1 MPGDIAGRFLRLRD
15 VSASRGSGEH
25 TRAGRCRGVAGRGR
39 RLLPGVVWWLPR
51 GTKLLWAA
59 GVAAAGLCWLVAAA
73 WVLGGTPSLG
83 GVLLNRVVVID
94 PGHGG
99 PDPGA
104 VGPRG
109 ELEKDVVLEI
119 SRHLARYLT
128 AAGVRALLTRDRDE
142 DLSGLPPEV
151 PDVKAIDLR
160 RRAEIARGARA
171 DLFLC
176 IHANATPSPHW
187 RGAQTFYRPNHPDS
201 ARLARCIQRE
211 LVRVTRRTDRVA
223 LPGPKQYVLD
233 NVTMPAVTVEV
244 GFMSN
249 PDEARLLTDPDY
261 QKLVAWAIFLGT
273 ARYFAEGER
282 P

>member
-1 MPGDIAGRFLRLRD
+1 
-15 VSASRGSGEH
+15 
-25 TRAGRCRGVAGRGR
+25 
-39 RLLPGVVWWLPR
+39 LLPRVVWWLPR
-51 GTKLLWAA
+51 GTRLLWAA
-59 GVAAAGLCWLVAAA
+59 GLGAAVLCWLAGAA
-73 WVLGGTPSLG
+73 WVLGRTPSLG
-83 GVLLNRVVVID
+83 GVLLNRVVVVD

-119 SRHLARYLT
+119 GRYLAAYLR
-128 AAGVRALLTRDRDE
+128 AAGARAILTRERDE
-142 DLSGLPPEV
+142 DLSGLPPDV
-151 PDVKAIDLR
+151 PDVKAVDLKR
-160 RRAEIARGARA
+160 RVEIAQESRA
-171 DLFLC
+171 DVFLC
-176 IHANATPSPHW
+176 IHANATASPHW
-187 RGAQTFYRPNHPDS
+187 RGAQTFYRFNHPDS

-249 PDEARLLTDPDY
+249 PEEARLLTDPDY

-273 ARYFAEGER
+273 ARYFAEGEW

>member
-1 MPGDIAGRFLRLRD
+1 M
-15 VSASRGSGEH
+15 
-25 TRAGRCRGVAGRGR
+25 
-39 RLLPGVVWWLPR
+39 VWWLPR
-51 GTKLLWAA
+51 GTRLLWL
-59 GVAAAGLCWLVAAA
+59 AGLAGALLA
-73 WVLGGTPSLG
+73 WGIATSWVVGGGCSMV
-83 GVLLNRVVVID
+83 GVLLDRVVVID

-109 ELEKDVVLEI
+109 ELEKDVVLGI
-119 SRHLARYLT
+119 SLHLLRYFT
-128 AAGVRALLTRDRDE
+128 AAGARAILTRDRDE

-151 PDVKAIDLR
+151 PDVKAIDLKR
-160 RRAEIARGARA
+160 RVEIARGARA
-171 DLFLC
+171 DVFLC
-176 IHANATPSPHW
+176 IHANATESPYW

-249 PDEARLLTDPDY
+249 PEEARLLTDPDY

>member
-1 MPGDIAGRFLRLRD
+1 MRTRARESTGGRLVLRLA
-15 VSASRGSGEH
+15 ASRI
-25 TRAGRCRGVAGRGR
+25 RRGR
-39 RLLPGVVWWLPR
+39 VLPRVVWWLPR
-51 GTKLLWAA
+51 STRLLWL
-59 GVAAAGLCWLVAAA
+59 AGLGAVLVAWGAA
-73 WVLGGTPSLG
+73 SSWVLGSARPLA
-83 GVLLNRVVVID
+83 GVLLDRAVVID

-109 ELEKDVVLEI
+109 ELEKDVVLGI
-119 SRHLARYLT
+119 SLHLKRYLE
-128 AAGVRALLTRDRDE
+128 AAGARPILTRERDE

-151 PDVKAIDLR
+151 PDVKATDLR
-160 RRAEIARGARA
+160 RRVEIAQSARA
-171 DLFLC
+171 DVFLC
-176 IHANATPSPHW
+176 IHANATESPYWH
-187 RGAQTFYRPNHPDS
+187 GAQTFYRPNHPDS
-201 ARLARCIQRE
+201 VRLARCIQRE

-244 GFMSN
+244 GFMSH
-249 PDEARLLTDPDY
+249 PEEARLLTDPDY

-273 ARYFAEGER
+273 ARFFAEGER

>member
-1 MPGDIAGRFLRLRD
+1 
-15 VSASRGSGEH
+15 
-25 TRAGRCRGVAGRGR
+25 
-39 RLLPGVVWWLPR
+39 VVWWLPR
-51 GTKLLWAA
+51 GTWLLWAV
-59 GVAAAGLCWLVAAA
+59 GLGAAILCWVVGGA
-73 WVLGGTPSLG
+73 WVLGGTPSVG

-119 SRHLARYLT
+119 GRHLAGYLR
-128 AAGVRALLTRDRDE
+128 AAGARAILTREGDE
-142 DLSGLPPEV
+142 DLSGLPPDV
-151 PDVKAIDLR
+151 PDVKAIDLKR
-160 RRAEIARGARA
+160 RVEIAQGARA
-171 DLFLC
+171 DVFLC
-176 IHANATPSPHW
+176 IHANSTPVPHW
-187 RGAQTFYRPNHPDS
+187 RGAQTFYRANHPDS

-211 LVRVTRRTDRVA
+211 LVRITRRTDRVA

-249 PDEARLLTDPDY
+249 PEEARLLTDPDY

-273 ARYFAEGER
+273 ARYFAEGGR